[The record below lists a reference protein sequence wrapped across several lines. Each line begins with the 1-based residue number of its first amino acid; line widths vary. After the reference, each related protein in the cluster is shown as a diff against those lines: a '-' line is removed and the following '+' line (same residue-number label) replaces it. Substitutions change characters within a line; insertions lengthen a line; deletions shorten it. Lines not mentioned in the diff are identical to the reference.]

1 MTTEPLSGAAMRER
15 IARLRAALDAA
26 PPPDL
31 RPDATLAPTEP
42 AQAQPGRDP
51 NEGVA

>member
-1 MTTEPLSGAAMRER
+1 MRER

-31 RPDATLAPTEP
+31 QPDATLAPAEP
-42 AQAQPGRDP
+42 SQAPPGRDP
-51 NEGVA
+51 NAGVA

>member
-1 MTTEPLSGAAMRER
+1 MTTEPLTDARMRER
-15 IARLRAALDAA
+15 ITRLRAVLDAA

-42 AQAQPGRDP
+42 SQAQPGRDP
-51 NEGVA
+51 NAGVA